1 MPVSLLDNYAGPFDP
16 KVGLESF
23 SRTALSRLGREF
35 LLNGHLQDRVGLP
48 LVAKQFGGDAYVQ
61 FSIEEWMGASPI
73 YSKRMQRAM
82 GFEGSDVETV
92 FKNMQL
98 EIGAPH
104 QFMDFQFRLDRPDY
118 GEFWLS
124 HCGAL
129 LDVEPYGEERVKL
142 MCHDIEDPTFDATA
156 AATNPSMKM
165 RSIHR
170 PPRVPTGRFPH
181 CRWSVFIGDE
191 AEPFEQ
197 HPNLELVRASKI
209 AKVRIKAPKA
219 DAEKG
224 GWSDYSGKFDPG
236 FQLEDFSHSALV
248 IVCQEFAVQSHLL
261 ARAFMLC
268 ASQRKGDDVAKELG
282 SAQWTGIA
290 ALTAERLSK
299 LLKIEGDDIQDVAK
313 IFQIHPCFYP
323 RTYVDLRVEITG
335 PQSARIS
342 INDCPAL
349 NEGDAHS
356 WFATLGESTHPALD
370 AIAGAI
376 NPRARCH
383 PIPSQ
388 GKSRLAWELVVDP
401 TATPQLPPQELNL
414 AKISRGA
421 SFEFEQ
427 RRTLR
432 MRKH

>member
-1 MPVSLLDNYAGPFDP
+1 MDRSTLSIGDACVIARQLRRTVRTRKL
-16 KVGLESF
+16 GLRSF
-23 SRTALSRLGREF
+23 SRTALSQLGREF

-165 RSIHR
+165 RPIHR

-224 GWSDYSGKFDPG
+224 GWS
-236 FQLEDFSHSALV
+236 
-248 IVCQEFAVQSHLL
+248 
-261 ARAFMLC
+261 
-268 ASQRKGDDVAKELG
+268 
-282 SAQWTGIA
+282 
-290 ALTAERLSK
+290 RLFGQVRSW
-299 LLKIEGDDIQDVAK
+299 
-313 IFQIHPCFYP
+313 F
-323 RTYVDLRVEITG
+323 
-335 PQSARIS
+335 SARRFFS
-342 INDCPAL
+342 
-349 NEGDAHS
+349 
-356 WFATLGESTHPALD
+356 FSTRHRL
-370 AIAGAI
+370 
-376 NPRARCH
+376 PR
-383 PIPSQ
+383 
-388 GKSRLAWELVVDP
+388 V
-401 TATPQLPPQELNL
+401 
-414 AKISRGA
+414 RGA
-421 SFEFEQ
+421 EPPARTGLHALCVPAQ
-427 RRTLR
+427 RR
-432 MRKH
+432 